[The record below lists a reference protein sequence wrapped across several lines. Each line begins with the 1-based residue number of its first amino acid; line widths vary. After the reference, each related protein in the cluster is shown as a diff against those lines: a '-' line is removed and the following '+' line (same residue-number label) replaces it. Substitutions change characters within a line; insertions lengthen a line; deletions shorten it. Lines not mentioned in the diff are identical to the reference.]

1 MIDACD
7 KRSIL
12 GSRATDRMSVADFLR
27 EAEALRRLLFKEE
40 RAAGPRALTELRDHM
55 NAQLRADIMKVQ
67 QQLQK
72 LKNGVFR
79 FQEQLMDVRP
89 SPDVIDKLKETMTDI
104 ENSISVFKDTQ
115 HQRYEICF
123 CRDVLSRSFL
133 SNTRLSSFEELLKEE
148 RTFSQEICAFE
159 KKMDSWSLPVKAE
172 VRRPRSDEKS
182 DWRNLPP
189 ELTALQTFLQQT
201 GGRHGGWDEFDHHSF
216 LKVWTK
222 HGGKPSFRRE
232 ARLYLPGRTEEDVR
246 LHEEWFVELRRLQ
259 ERQREAI
266 RKWRASKRREHE
278 LQRDRDEEPQE
289 DEARRLLKQEEQRR
303 EESERLEAWRRHR
316 TQQREEER
324 QQRLRDQILQR
335 RRAQE
340 ERRRQLELKLLV
352 EAHARQKKE
361 QEELRLLEEEA
372 QEQAERQERQRQA
385 AEGIRRFQERDSRR
399 LEEKLQE
406 KQSKEEE
413 QSERLRTLDK
423 LKEKV
428 EAEVSRDPS
437 RLWKL
442 TKVWEERTKEIGP
455 SGTGPM
461 FQIFRRAVPSWR
473 QDS

>member
-1 MIDACD
+1 MIS
-7 KRSIL
+7 KL
-12 GSRATDRMSVADFLR
+12 KMF
-27 EAEALRRLLFKEE
+27 
-40 RAAGPRALTELRDHM
+40 
-55 NAQLRADIMKVQ
+55 MKVQ

-115 HQRYEICF
+115 HQ
-123 CRDVLSRSFL
+123 
-133 SNTRLSSFEELLKEE
+133 SFEELLKEE

-385 AEGIRRFQERDSRR
+385 AEGIRRFQERVRAAMNIFWPQ
-399 LEEKLQE
+399 KMYFF
-406 KQSKEEE
+406 
-413 QSERLRTLDK
+413 TLWHQ
-423 LKEKV
+423 V

-455 SGTGPM
+455 SGTGPV